1 MINESATN
9 IGGKFTTDL
18 ENGPK
23 NHGSRPL
30 GNWESDNAWDVFAP
44 AGTVVNSY
52 TNGTVTKV
60 YNNGK
65 NSGKIY
71 GTQVSIKGTGDYP
84 SIFYTHLKNVK
95 IKAGD
100 TIKVGD
106 VIGEISEWLDGP
118 NMTHVHIG
126 LPKGHHLKDL
136 LKHSDKIFKKSGDI
150 KKDSDNEKETE
161 IDSKND
167 TNSTDG
173 EDEEVDNPLFKSLLG
188 LMGFKENDESHI
200 GVQKITENI
209 SRIKTL
215 MK

>member
-1 MINESATN
+1 MINESTTN

-30 GNWESDNAWDVFAP
+30 GNWQSDNAWDVFAP

-60 YNNGK
+60 YSNGK

-84 SIFYTHLKNVK
+84 DIFYTHLKNVK
-95 IKAGD
+95 LKSGD

-136 LKHSDKIFKKSGDI
+136 LKHSDKIFKTSGNT
-150 KKDSDNEKETE
+150 KKDSDDEKE
-161 IDSKND
+161 IDSND
-167 TNSTDG
+167 NVDDKEG
-173 EDEEVDNPLFKSLLG
+173 EEEEVDNPLFKSLLG
-188 LMGFKENDESHI
+188 LMGFKENDESHE

-209 SRIKTL
+209 IRMKKL